1 MKTHRRHHAHPGLS
15 LTIFKVAVFTAV
27 SVLLTTI
34 VFSSLLDVN
43 TGSASGY
50 SADFTNASGLQA
62 GDTVRIAGVEVGKV
76 TGVSLVGN
84 HANVSFSLDN
94 SQHLTDTTKAV
105 IHFENLLGQRFLALV
120 EGSPGG
126 EPLRAGAVIPLSRT
140 APAIDLT
147 AVFDG
152 FQPLFSALAPNQVN
166 QLAGSII
173 QVFQGESG
181 TVSNLVAEIA
191 VITNNL
197 ADRQQVIDGLLTS
210 LATLLDTVGVHDT
223 QLGQLI
229 GNFDS
234 LVRSVAGSR
243 SSLGSAIT
251 NLGELESTTSNL
263 INQSQPT
270 LNEDIQSLATAVQS
284 LSANQRGL
292 DGVLKG
298 FPGLVGALTKIQS
311 SGNWINVYLCNLT
324 INVHGR
330 LDISLV
336 PGVSPP
342 QYPDPVTLPSGAVGD
357 QSRHTAS
364 CS

>member
-1 MKTHRRHHAHPGLS
+1 MAGRRHHARPGF
-15 LTIFKVAVFTAV
+15 TFTVVKVVLFAVV
-27 SVLLTTI
+27 SVLLTSI
-34 VFSSLLDVN
+34 VFGSLLDID
-43 TGSASGY
+43 TQSASGY
-50 SADFTNASGLQA
+50 SADFSNASGLQA

-76 TGVSLVGN
+76 TAVALSGN
-84 HANVSFSLDN
+84 HAVIDFSLDD
-94 SQHLTDTTKAV
+94 SQHITDTTQAA

-120 EGSPGG
+120 PGAT
-126 EPLRAGAVIPLSRT
+126 AGAPLHAGGVIPLSRT
-140 APAIDLT
+140 TPAINLT

-166 QLAGSII
+166 ELAGSII

-181 TVSNLVAEIA
+181 TVNNLVAETA
-191 VITNNL
+191 VITDNL
-197 ADRQQVIDGLLTS
+197 ANRQEVIDALLSSLSSLLT
-210 LATLLDTVGVHDT
+210 TVGGHDT

-234 LVRSVAGSR
+234 LVRSLAGSR
-243 SSLGSAIT
+243 ASLGTAIT
-251 NLGELESTTSNL
+251 NLASLQGTTSKL
-263 INQSQPT
+263 IAESQPT
-270 LNEDIQSLATAVQS
+270 LNEDIQHLAVAVAS
-284 LSANQRGL
+284 LSAHQQSI

-298 FPGLVGALTKIQS
+298 FPGLVGTLAKIQS

-324 INVHGR
+324 IDVHGT

-342 QYPDPVTLPSGAVGD
+342 QYPDPVTLPSGAIGD
-357 QSRHTAS
+357 QADHTAN